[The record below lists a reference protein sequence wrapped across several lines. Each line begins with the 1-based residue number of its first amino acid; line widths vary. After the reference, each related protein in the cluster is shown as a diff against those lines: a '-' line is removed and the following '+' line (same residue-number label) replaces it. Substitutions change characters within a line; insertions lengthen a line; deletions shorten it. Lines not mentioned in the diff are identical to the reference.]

1 MALDGI
7 WHYLLPFGALKYSAL
22 VFVEAYIFYTSKRIS
37 VYNQYHGLFQLVVV
51 PGLFLGDLDDATDVE
66 KLKRIGIKTVVSL
79 CDDPLPL
86 PLLLRTGTITS
97 LGLEAYKNMIF
108 NF

>member
-1 MALDGI
+1 M
-7 WHYLLPFGALKYSAL
+7 
-22 VFVEAYIFYTSKRIS
+22 
-37 VYNQYHGLFQLVVV
+37 YNQYHGFFQLVVV

-66 KLKRIGIKTVVSL
+66 KLKRTGIKTVVSL
-79 CDDPLPL
+79 CDYPLPL

-108 NF
+108 NYFFFVRELPPLRLKSNFHQS